1 MLLVLFAA
9 SALAAE
15 PVHLSVDEAI
25 SRLEAQNPS
34 VRRADAAVDGA
45 DAANLAALS
54 AILPTLVGTGSY
66 TRNNAEVTLDLGQLF
81 DALAAMSGQPPSA
94 DAPGVITLQPLD
106 AFSGAAALKVP
117 LVSASAWA
125 GISAAHHG
133 QDAAQASAEATR
145 SSLRGSAMQAFW
157 MEAAAESMVGA
168 QAASVERA
176 RALAESA
183 ERALNAGT
191 ATRLSVLQASTDLAR
206 REGDL
211 LSGQASLEKA
221 RLAVGALLGE
231 DGPVAVDLPAP
242 APHASADADAL
253 VQDALTH
260 RGEVIAARAQVDA
273 AHQSLLSSRLSY
285 VPSLSGSFSA
295 FASSEA
301 YSTGEKTGWKASL
314 DLSVPL
320 VMGGARAAST
330 SKASA
335 TVSDAEAALS
345 AVQLSVAQQV
355 RNAVT
360 DLDVSAKR
368 LEVAGRQL
376 ALAEEGARVAQHSF
390 EEGLVDQAT
399 VLDAL
404 DRLDMA
410 RASQIDASARA
421 GMASAALSAAVG
433 RW

>member
-34 VRRADAAVDGA
+34 VRRADAAAQGA
-45 DAANLAALS
+45 DAASLAALS
-54 AILPTLVGTGSY
+54 GVLPTLVGTGSY

-81 DALAAMSGQPPSA
+81 DALAAMSGQAPSA
-94 DAPGVITLQPLD
+94 DAPGEIMLQPLD
-106 AFSGAAALKVP
+106 AFSGAVALKVP
-117 LVSASAWA
+117 LLSPSAWA

-145 SSLRGSAMQAFW
+145 SSLRGAAMQAFW
-157 MEAAAESMVGA
+157 MEAAAESLVQA

-206 REGDL
+206 REGEL
-211 LSGQASLEKA
+211 LTGQASLDRA
-221 RLAVGALLGE
+221 RLAVGTLLGE
-231 DGPVAVDLPAP
+231 DGPVAVDLPP
-242 APHASADADAL
+242 VPPHASADADAL

-260 RGEVIAARAQVDA
+260 RGEVIAARAQVEA
-273 AHQSLLSSRLSY
+273 ARQSLLSSRLSY
-285 VPSLSGSFSA
+285 APSLSGSFTA

-301 YSTGEKTGWKASL
+301 YSTGEKTGWKATL

-335 TVSDAEAALS
+335 GLADAEAALE
-345 AVQLSVAQQV
+345 AAQLQVAAAV
-355 RNAVT
+355 RNAVA

-368 LEVAGRQL
+368 LEVATRQL

-410 RASQIDASARA
+410 RASQIDAAARA